1 MITDMPAKSADL
13 GLTIEARDATHAAEI
28 RACLEAAGF
37 QAPVIRR
44 IYLENFSDR
53 MIDDTVRATPVAL
66 PMRSST
72 ASMRAVVSASTIAIM
87 S

>member
-1 MITDMPAKSADL
+1 
-13 GLTIEARDATHAAEI
+13 
-28 RACLEAAGF
+28 
-37 QAPVIRR
+37 
-44 IYLENFSDR
+44 